1 MKTFSQHRKDFENH
15 IEEWYD
21 TEIEWDEKRNCYKEF
36 VVHSMF
42 QIWMH
47 HVDPKY
53 DSVLFEKLLK
63 HIDSMKPLDSEFSR
77 ILSEN
82 TLDLF

>member
-1 MKTFSQHRKDFENH
+1 MKTFTQIRKDFEEH
-15 IEEWYD
+15 IAEWYD
-21 TEIEWDEKRNCYKEF
+21 TEIEWNESRNCYKEF

-53 DSVLFEKLLK
+53 DSVLFEKLIN
-63 HIDSMKPLDSEFSR
+63 HANSMKPLDEDFAR
-77 ILSEN
+77 ILSEK
-82 TLDLF
+82 TLELF